1 VVASKLVWQNMQAY
15 QMVTNSPCPHIIA
28 ELMLVSKMD
37 YAMVLLLVLVVNID
51 DAVSTEMYLIC
62 KEH

>member
-1 VVASKLVWQNMQAY
+1 MWQNVQAY
-15 QMVTNSPCPHIIA
+15 QTVTTSPCPHIIA

-37 YAMVLLLVLVVNID
+37 YIMILPLVLVVNID
-51 DAVSTEMYLIC
+51 DAVLTKMYLIC